1 MEETWWIRIYVFPFN
16 TETTRDTDESKCKM
30 HEKKKILILPSCTH
44 VYNEEWWPLK
54 HLTSHA
60 GHCRVSMNNEHH
72 IHTHEWNRIAWNDM
86 QNHISSTTPPPT
98 TTACNAILLHIS
110 THHISFITFHCHR
123 CLRRHRHRRR
133 HHHHHPQPH
142 YHRTIKLV
150 LPVISNKPLDTF
162 WNPWIASIA

>member
-1 MEETWWIRIYVFPFN
+1 MKASVRCMKKRRYWYYLRAHTYTMRNDGLSNTWHRMPGIV
-16 TETTRDTDESKCKM
+16 
-30 HEKKKILILPSCTH
+30 
-44 VYNEEWWPLK
+44 
-54 HLTSHA
+54 
-60 GHCRVSMNNEHH
+60 RVSMNNEHH

-86 QNHISSTTPPPT
+86 QNHISSTTPPPPT